1 MWATSR
7 QGSLFHKTTTFSC
20 FCWLVGELTHRMV
33 MRSISLIPCMF
44 LHHKK
49 AIDIISTQ
57 FPPIFYSKN
66 EATLIYLIS
75 SRQIGLKLR
84 WSCWPPWGGL
94 GGQIFLNIFWSMY
107 RTFIILFPA
116 QRKTLKTPSTYLEHD
131 HKANRKI
138 FRAFWKKSFA
148 SKWGFHQN
156 ILA

>member
-1 MWATSR
+1 MSKNMQFWKLQVWRKIESANTSR
-7 QGSLFHKTTTFSC
+7 NRKNLQLWTIEVFVLVTILKSPKNSMSIVWTFSRWNLC
-20 FCWLVGELTHRMV
+20 SQKLYCRL
-33 MRSISLIPCMF
+33 
-44 LHHKK
+44 
-49 AIDIISTQ
+49 
-57 FPPIFYSKN
+57 
-66 EATLIYLIS
+66 
-75 SRQIGLKLR
+75 RQIELKLR
-84 WSCWPPWGGL
+84 WSCWPPPWGGL
-94 GGQIFLNIFWSMY
+94 GGQLFLNIFWSMY